1 MQGLNRDTPTGSMRP
16 ASASHTFRHMA
27 KPPRRPRG
35 ANARNVQVAYYIAPE
50 AKQTLVEVS
59 HRLGVSAAEGLEIIL
74 TNLALENDGLPA
86 WADRDRIP
94 EALPMAR
101 AS

>member
-1 MQGLNRDTPTGSMRP
+1 MTTFFSDTPTSSTQPARP
-16 ASASHTFRHMA
+16 RHTFRHMA

-35 ANARNVQVAYYIAPE
+35 ANAGNVQVAYYIAPE
-50 AKQTLVEVS
+50 AKQALVEVS
-59 HRLGVSAAEGLEIIL
+59 NKLGVTASEGLELIL
-74 TNLALENDGLPA
+74 THLALEQDGLPA
-86 WADRDRIP
+86 WADRNKIP